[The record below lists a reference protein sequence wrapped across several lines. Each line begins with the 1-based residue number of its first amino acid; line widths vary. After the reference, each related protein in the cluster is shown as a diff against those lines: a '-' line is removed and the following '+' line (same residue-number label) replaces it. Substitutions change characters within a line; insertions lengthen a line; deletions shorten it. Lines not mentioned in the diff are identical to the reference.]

1 MWVVK
6 LGGSL
11 LGSAELPRWLELL
24 AEHGD
29 GRVVIVPGGGVFAD
43 AVRQAQAHTGMDDAT
58 AHHLAVLAMDQYGL
72 LLNGLCPQLAT
83 AASEQE
89 LASRSW
95 QHRAIVWLPS
105 QMVLADESIQP
116 SWEVT
121 SDSLAAWLA
130 GKLKAR
136 RLVLV
141 KSVAPQDL
149 QGTGEALL
157 RQHVIDPQFPQFVS
171 ERDFECWVTSRHA
184 LDDFSRALQEG
195 GGPGVRIEF

>member
-11 LGSAELPRWLELL
+11 LGSPELPRWLELL
-24 AEHGD
+24 AQHGD
-29 GRVVIVPGGGVFAD
+29 GRIVIVPGGGVFAD
-43 AVRQAQAHTGMDDAT
+43 AVREAQVKSGVADAAAHR
-58 AHHLAVLAMDQYGL
+58 LAVLAMDQYGL
-72 LLNGLCPQLAT
+72 LLNAMCPALAT
-83 AASEQE
+83 AASELE
-89 LASRSW
+89 LSQRSW

-105 QMVLADESIQP
+105 QMVLADDGIPQ

-130 GKLKAR
+130 GRLKAR

-141 KSVAPQDL
+141 KSLAPQQL
-149 QGTGEALL
+149 RGTGEMLL
-157 RQHVIDPQFPQFVS
+157 RQQVIDHEFPHFVS
-171 ERDFECWVTSRHA
+171 ERSFECWVTSRHA
-184 LDDFSRALQEG
+184 LDDFAQALQHG